1 MERGPNGMSILALD
15 ESYCQHDCP
24 RLVEHGSCVIGDRSA
39 GNELPAAGDKS
50 LGQTGAYASRYPLSW
65 GCGC

>member
-24 RLVEHGSCVIGDRSA
+24 SLVEHGSCVIGDSSTWSVA
-39 GNELPAAGDKS
+39 QGLDTLA
-50 LGQTGAYASRYPLSW
+50 
-65 GCGC
+65 